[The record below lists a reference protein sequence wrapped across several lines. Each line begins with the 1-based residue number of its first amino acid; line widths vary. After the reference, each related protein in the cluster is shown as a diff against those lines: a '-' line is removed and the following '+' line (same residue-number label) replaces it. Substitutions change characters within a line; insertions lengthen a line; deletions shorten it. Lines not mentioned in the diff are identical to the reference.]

1 MKLRARHDQR
11 SVLETPTTAGEWL
24 HAQNVNT
31 QVVLERASIAAG
43 EWLHAQNV
51 KTEMV
56 LERASIAAGAS
67 LLHNMSCRP
76 NTAVTHTGVDQCHRI
91 CILSELTPTPNL
103 LFTELCATF
112 GVDMPEDGDGWKA
125 LTNAANLPCPELM
138 LLPPVAA
145 VLANAP
151 GKVFPGISDNP
162 RLVLAVL
169 ARCSGGI
176 FIRDRPPV
184 ITSDQMKKTVTLI
197 APLSWKAPS

>member
-11 SVLETPTTAGEWL
+11 SVLETPTIAEGASL
-24 HAQNVNT
+24 LAQHVNT
-31 QVVLERASIAAG
+31 QV
-43 EWLHAQNV
+43 
-51 KTEMV
+51 V

-91 CILSELTPTPNL
+91 CILSELPPSPNS
-103 LFTELCATF
+103 LFTEFCATF
-112 GVDMPEDGDGWKA
+112 GVDIPADGDGWKA
-125 LTNAANLPCPELM
+125 LTDAANLPCPELM

-145 VLANAP
+145 VLVNAP
-151 GKVFPGISDNP
+151 GQVFPGISDNP

-184 ITSDQMKKTVTLI
+184 ITSDQIKNTVTLI